1 MDLLVRG
8 MTCDG
13 CANAVRRS
21 VAKAAP
27 GATVN
32 VELAGGRVRIEGDA
46 DRKAVVAAIE
56 KAGYT
61 VAG

>member
-1 MDLLVRG
+1 MDLIVQG
-8 MTCDG
+8 MTCEG
-13 CANAVRRS
+13 CASAVRRS

-27 GATVN
+27 RASVE
-32 VELAGGRVRIEGDA
+32 VELAGGRVRIAGDA
-46 DRKAVVAAIE
+46 DRAAVVQAIE